1 MGSCRCSLFSKIFG
15 EAVGE
20 IPITSCPDLLVS
32 ASSTRDLGTRLI
44 PRISTRD
51 LGTRLKDLSKM
62 KEVVVQTHPESE
74 VALQELLHLVYSAS
88 CHDYMVTWEYVTLR
102 SNQYGL
108 PHGIHGN
115 FFLSSGTT
123 DILLQPEIY
132 AAVIAQLKLVRFYR
146 PNIGQLCWQR
156 DFRLISRRISCP

>member
-1 MGSCRCSLFSKIFG
+1 
-15 EAVGE
+15 
-20 IPITSCPDLLVS
+20 
-32 ASSTRDLGTRLI
+32 
-44 PRISTRD
+44 
-51 LGTRLKDLSKM
+51 M
-62 KEVVVQTHPESE
+62 KEIAVQTHPENE

-146 PNIGQLCWQR
+146 PNIGELCWQR
-156 DFRLISRRISCP
+156 DFRLVSRRISCPYMNQAHITSFRETSLFLFQRGPPVDERFWKSYCVDTDPYQWPYITIYLKDTSK